1 MPTDSELD
9 LQLEIGHVLLID
21 IVGYSK
27 LLITEQRERL
37 QALNEIVRNTAQFR
51 VSDAS
56 GMLVRIP
63 TGDGMA
69 LIFSDT
75 VEAPIR
81 CAVEISQ
88 AIKTHPEI
96 HLRMG
101 IHSGPISEVTDVSE
115 RTNIAGAGIDIAQR
129 VMDCGDTGHILLSK
143 HVAEDLAPH
152 PRWNRCLHDLGECGV
167 KHGSKVSL
175 VNFYTDEVG
184 NSQLPEKLD
193 REQQERAAKAEA
205 SR

>member
-1 MPTDSELD
+1 
-9 LQLEIGHVLLID
+9 
-21 IVGYSK
+21 
-27 LLITEQRERL
+27 
-37 QALNEIVRNTAQFR
+37 
-51 VSDAS
+51 
-56 GMLVRIP
+56 
-63 TGDGMA
+63 
-69 LIFSDT
+69 
-75 VEAPIR
+75 
-81 CAVEISQ
+81 
-88 AIKTHPEI
+88 
-96 HLRMG
+96 
-101 IHSGPISEVTDVSE
+101 
-115 RTNIAGAGIDIAQR
+115 QR

-205 SR
+205 SRRAPILRRWRVLIGAAVLLIAAMGIGFWIYSRQAIVAPSPPGKSIAVLPFENLSRDPDNVYFAEGMQDEILARLSKIAD